1 MLHSAIAPLKPCSYF
16 IQRRSL
22 VSGLPIHNGRGRKLR
37 QLTSFA
43 LILQI
48 RMHKIDDTSPL
59 LWVIALDN
67 LGFFSHLSPIPD
79 PPRKQ
84 ILYAK
89 CRCVFVFVD

>member
-1 MLHSAIAPLKPCSYF
+1 
-16 IQRRSL
+16 
-22 VSGLPIHNGRGRKLR
+22 
-37 QLTSFA
+37 
-43 LILQI
+43 
-48 RMHKIDDTSPL
+48 MHKIDDTSPL